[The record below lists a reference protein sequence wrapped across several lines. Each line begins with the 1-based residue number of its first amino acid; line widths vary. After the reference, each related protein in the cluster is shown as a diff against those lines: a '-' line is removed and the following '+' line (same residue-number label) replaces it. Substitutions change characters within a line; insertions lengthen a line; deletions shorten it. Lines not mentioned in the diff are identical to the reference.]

1 MGQPAIQITDR
12 PLRPMA
18 PLTTL
23 PVQRPSELEGA
34 GVALCL
40 LCLSVFTTLSTG
52 AVLMYNFRRS
62 VLPGAMNADFFP
74 FAWIVHNPDRLSGG
88 WPFALTLLGILTA
101 HEIGHYIACR
111 MHGVSSSLPWVLP
124 APTLIGTFGAFI
136 RLRSRVPSRTALLDI
151 GVSGP
156 LAGTIVAIPALLWGL
171 VLSQPIAASGI
182 RSAANIS
189 VSVPFALSMAHGVVR
204 WFHPSLP
211 PLDAS
216 FNPHPVLV
224 AAWIGLFITSVNL
237 MPAGQLDGGHIL
249 YAISP
254 RLHSWATNTLVFLL
268 FFAGTT
274 YWIGWLVWGCFLLP
288 SLKHPPVSGKAEL
301 TRGRGWLAFAGLV
314 LFILTFT
321 LVPFASGSLMSLL
334 HQAGSAHPGAH
345 SWPG

>member
-18 PLTTL
+18 PVTTL
-23 PVQRPSELEGA
+23 PVQKPSQFEGA
-34 GVALCL
+34 GIALCL

-52 AVLMYNFRRS
+52 AVLMYNFRR
-62 VLPGAMNADFFP
+62 GAPPFAVNADFFP
-74 FAWIVHNPDRLSGG
+74 FAWVVRHPDRLSGG

-111 MHGVSSSLPWVLP
+111 MHGVGSSLPWVLP

-136 RLRSRVPSRTALLDI
+136 RLRSRVPSRVALLDI

-156 LAGTIVAIPALLWGL
+156 LAGMLVAIPALISGL
-171 VLSQPIAASGI
+171 VLSQPMTAPGFQSTAS
-182 RSAANIS
+182 IS
-189 VSVPFALSMAHGVVR
+189 VSVPFALSMIHAVVR

-249 YAISP
+249 YAVSP
-254 RLHSWATNTLVFLL
+254 RAHRWATNTIVFLL
-268 FFAGTT
+268 FFAGTMF
-274 YWIGWLVWGCFLLP
+274 WIGWLVWGCFLLP
-288 SLKHPPVSGKAEL
+288 SLKHPPVSEAPQL
-301 TRGRGWLAFAGLV
+301 TRGRGWLAFAGLI

-321 LVPFASGSLMSLL
+321 LEPFASGSLMNLL
-334 HQAGSAHPGAH
+334 H
-345 SWPG
+345 